1 MPNQRNPSQMAHKGS
16 KILLAGTRAEGPNF
30 PISKLSLVVAGPPG
44 IEPGTA
50 GCLPRGKSFTRE
62 VSSGA
67 LPLQDPLFRNLA
79 ELRARATAE
88 FEVIY
93 IS

>member
-1 MPNQRNPSQMAHKGS
+1 M
-16 KILLAGTRAEGPNF
+16 
-30 PISKLSLVVAGPPG
+30 AGPPG

-50 GCLPRGKSFTRE
+50 GYLPRGKSFTRDA
-62 VSSGA
+62 SSGA

-88 FEVIY
+88 FDLIY

>member
-1 MPNQRNPSQMAHKGS
+1 MARKGG
-16 KILLAGTRAEGPNF
+16 KILLTVKAETF
-30 PISKLSLVVAGPPG
+30 ASLPISKQPQFVAGPAG
-44 IEPGTA
+44 IEPATA
-50 GCLPRGKSFTRE
+50 GCLPRGKSFTRDG
-62 VSSGA
+62 SSGA

-88 FEVIY
+88 FDLIY

>member
-1 MPNQRNPSQMAHKGS
+1 MARKGS
-16 KILLAGTRAEGPNF
+16 KILLTMKAKTFASSRFLNHSQF
-30 PISKLSLVVAGPPG
+30 VAGPAG
-44 IEPGTA
+44 IEPATA
-50 GCLPRGKSFTRE
+50 GYLPRGKSFTRDA
-62 VSSGA
+62 SSGA

-88 FEVIY
+88 FDLIY

>member
-1 MPNQRNPSQMAHKGS
+1 MHNG
-16 KILLAGTRAEGPNF
+16 E
-30 PISKLSLVVAGPPG
+30 AGPPG

-50 GCLPRGKSFTRE
+50 GCLPRGKSFTRDG
-62 VSSGA
+62 SSGA
-67 LPLQDPLFRNLA
+67 LPLQDPVLGDLA

-88 FEVIY
+88 FDLIY

>member
-1 MPNQRNPSQMAHKGS
+1 V
-16 KILLAGTRAEGPNF
+16 EDGPNF
-30 PISKLSLVVAGPPG
+30 PISELFLVVAGPPG

-50 GCLPRGKSFTRE
+50 GCLPRGKSFTRDD
-62 VSSGA
+62 SSGA